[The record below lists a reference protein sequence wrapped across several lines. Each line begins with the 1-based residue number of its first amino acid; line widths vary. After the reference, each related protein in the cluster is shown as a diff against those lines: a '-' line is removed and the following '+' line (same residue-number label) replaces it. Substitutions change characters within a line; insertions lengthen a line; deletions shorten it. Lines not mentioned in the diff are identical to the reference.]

1 MSGSIGLLIKAEAHI
16 STSGRFGFC
25 EFLALMNDV

>member
-1 MSGSIGLLIKAEAHI
+1 MSGSIGLLVKAETHI

-25 EFLALMNDV
+25 GFLALMNDV